1 MVGLGEY
8 ISACACIRLVVRLQQ
23 GIDKT
28 LVIVCEREKQKHSF
42 LCGKKGELL
51 FLRYLFCF
59 LDMDTDSGSKD
70 IAREGLSAAYKE
82 KETRSASYL
91 QDFFNSRGSF
101 TSQFRPTLLTL
112 NTYYK
117 EKEISHSSS
126 KSKFLDID
134 VFC

>member
-1 MVGLGEY
+1 
-8 ISACACIRLVVRLQQ
+8 
-23 GIDKT
+23 
-28 LVIVCEREKQKHSF
+28 
-42 LCGKKGELL
+42 
-51 FLRYLFCF
+51 
-59 LDMDTDSGSKD
+59 MDTGSGSKD

-82 KETRSASYL
+82 ETRSASYL
-91 QDFFNSRGSF
+91 QDFFDSRGSF
-101 TSQFRPTLLTL
+101 TSQFRPSLLTL

>member
-1 MVGLGEY
+1 
-8 ISACACIRLVVRLQQ
+8 
-23 GIDKT
+23 
-28 LVIVCEREKQKHSF
+28 
-42 LCGKKGELL
+42 
-51 FLRYLFCF
+51 
-59 LDMDTDSGSKD
+59 MDTGSGSKD
-70 IAREGLSAAYKE
+70 IAREGLSAAYK

-91 QDFFNSRGSF
+91 QDFFDSRGSF
-101 TSQFRPTLLTL
+101 TSQFRPSLLTL

>member
-1 MVGLGEY
+1 
-8 ISACACIRLVVRLQQ
+8 
-23 GIDKT
+23 
-28 LVIVCEREKQKHSF
+28 
-42 LCGKKGELL
+42 
-51 FLRYLFCF
+51 
-59 LDMDTDSGSKD
+59 MDTDSGSKD
-70 IAREGLSAAYKE
+70 IARVGLSAAY

-91 QDFFNSRGSF
+91 QDFFDSRGSF
-101 TSQFRPTLLTL
+101 TSQFRPSLLTL

>member
-1 MVGLGEY
+1 MEDTGNRVNP
-8 ISACACIRLVVRLQQ
+8 
-23 GIDKT
+23 
-28 LVIVCEREKQKHSF
+28 
-42 LCGKKGELL
+42 
-51 FLRYLFCF
+51 
-59 LDMDTDSGSKD
+59 DMDTDSGSKD

-91 QDFFNSRGSF
+91 QDFFDSRGSF

-126 KSKFLDID
+126 KSKFLDVD